1 MRTELVLKKVYGLA
15 QRMRPVCL
23 RRNREVKIRHLC
35 GGILNSVVVVV
46 IVIIIQLVQM
56 LGEGDE
62 ELVPEHLVLQD
73 KLQELQ
79 CKKQHMDHLV
89 AEFQTLHNH
98 PTLMTGK

>member
-1 MRTELVLKKVYGLA
+1 MLQPFFPFIIIIITTTTTTT
-15 QRMRPVCL
+15 
-23 RRNREVKIRHLC
+23 I
-35 GGILNSVVVVV
+35 ITTTTSTTTTTT
-46 IVIIIQLVQM
+46 IIQLVQM

-79 CKKQHMDHLV
+79 YKKQHMDHLV

-98 PTLMTGK
+98 PSLTTGK